1 MTRRIRSAC
10 AKKEPGS
17 GGGDSATR
25 WVPKRKKRRSKLSL
39 REGLRTNRRPP
50 SPFIRALLASAV
62 IFFSSRAFAAAP
74 PARIVSLTPGV
85 TETLFALGVG
95 DRVVGVSRYCDYPP
109 EAVARPKVGTFLAP
123 VVEAVAALGPDLVL
137 TSPSPGNHEPVAA
150 MQRASLRVEAV
161 PEGSASV
168 QEVLSSIRA
177 IAAIVG
183 ASNPSER
190 LIAGI
195 QAELAVVA
203 AKAEGRPR
211 VATAVVVGHDPLV
224 LAGPQSYLGELLV
237 RAGGANVAESL
248 GGKWPRASW
257 EFLFAAQPQ
266 VIVDLSMGS
275 EAPAVAARWRQLADL
290 PAVKSGRVYFDAS
303 LVLLHPGPR
312 LGSQAVLLSRFLHP
326 EAWQGTGENKP
337 D

>member
-1 MTRRIRSAC
+1 MIRRIRSAC

-17 GGGDSATR
+17 GGGDSTAR

-39 REGLRTNRRPP
+39 REGLRTNRRLA
-50 SPFIRALLASAV
+50 SPFIRALLSAAI
-62 IFFSSRAFAAAP
+62 IFFAGPVSGVAAP
-74 PARIVSLTPGV
+74 QRIVSLTPGV

-95 DRVVGVSRYCDYPP
+95 ERVVGVSRYCDYPP
-109 EAVARPKVGTFLAP
+109 EALTRPKVGTFLAP
-123 VVEAVAALGPDLVL
+123 VVEAVAALRPDLVL

-150 MQRASLRVEAV
+150 MERAGLKVVTV

-168 QEVLSSIRA
+168 LEVLGSIRA
-177 IAAIVG
+177 VGEIVAATT
-183 ASNPSER
+183 AADR

-195 QAELAVVA
+195 EQELATVA
-203 AKAEGRPR
+203 DKARGRPL

-224 LAGPQSYLGELLV
+224 LAGPQSYLGELV
-237 RAGGANVAESL
+237 VHAGGANVADPL
-248 GGKWPRASW
+248 GGKWPRAGL
-257 EFLFAAQPQ
+257 ELLFAAQPQ
-266 VIVDLSMGS
+266 VIIDLSMGS
-275 EAPAVAARWRQLADL
+275 EAPAVAGRWRTLGDL
-290 PAVKSGRVYFDAS
+290 PAVKAGRVYFDAS

-326 EAWQGTGENKP
+326 ESWQETSESKR